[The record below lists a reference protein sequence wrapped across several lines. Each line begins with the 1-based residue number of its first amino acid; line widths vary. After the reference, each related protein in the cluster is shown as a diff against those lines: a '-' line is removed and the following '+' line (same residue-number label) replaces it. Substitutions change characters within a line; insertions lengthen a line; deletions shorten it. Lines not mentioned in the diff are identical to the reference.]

1 MRIFEAIPYAGE
13 LFAFITAVCWTIT
26 ALVFEFTG
34 KRVGSLP
41 VNFLRLFF
49 ALVFF
54 SIYGFCIRGMIV
66 PYDASAFTWTWM
78 SISGLVGFCLGDLC
92 LFQAFVI
99 VGSRVSS
106 LMMSAVPLMTT
117 LIGWWFLNERLKP
130 MAWVGMAL
138 TIGGIVMVIS
148 KRQSVTQTAEKAI
161 QKSLTKG
168 VIFAFCGAAGQAIGL
183 VISKYGM
190 KSYDAGAATHIRVI
204 AGAIGFALLFTFS
217 GHWPKVKA
225 ALADKKAVF
234 FIILGALFGPFLGVT
249 FSLLA
254 VQHTETGIASTIMA
268 IVPILI
274 IPPSI
279 VLFKE
284 KLTAIEIIGATISV
298 IGVGLLFLL

>member
-1 MRIFEAIPYAGE
+1 MGFFKVMPYAGE

-41 VNFLRLFF
+41 VNFLRLFI
-49 ALVFF
+49 ALLFF
-54 SIYGFCIRGMIV
+54 STYGLGMRGMIV
-66 PYDASAFTWTWM
+66 PSDASTFTWTWM
-78 SISGLVGFCLGDLC
+78 SISGLVGFCFGDLC
-92 LFQAFVI
+92 LFQAFVM
-99 VGSRVSS
+99 VGSRISS

-117 LIGWWFLNERLKP
+117 LIGWWLLNERLEP
-130 MAWVGMAL
+130 LAWVGMAL
-138 TIGGIVMVIS
+138 TIGGIVMVVN
-148 KRQSVTQTAEKAI
+148 KRHTMTRTAEKNM

-204 AGAIGFALLFTFS
+204 AGTIGFALLFTFS
-217 GHWPKVKA
+217 GQWPKVKK

-234 FIILGALFGPFLGVT
+234 FITLGALFGPFLGVT

-284 KLTAIEIIGATISV
+284 KLTAIDVIGATISV
-298 IGVGLLFLL
+298 IGVSLLFL